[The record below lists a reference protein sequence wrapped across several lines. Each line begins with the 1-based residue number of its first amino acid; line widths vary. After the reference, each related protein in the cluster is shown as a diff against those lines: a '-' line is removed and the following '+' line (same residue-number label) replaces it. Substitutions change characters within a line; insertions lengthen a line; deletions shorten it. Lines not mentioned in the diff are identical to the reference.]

1 VLIGLK
7 SSLNIKLDLSSVL
20 LVRVS
25 TTWAGRTICAHNRP
39 GGILSEEKPHAS
51 DVEML
56 VTLFKLYVHQLW
68 AMRELLIEKGI
79 TTGPEL
85 YQMVNR
91 FEADLSDVEVPAAL
105 FMPLLSE
112 VEVIRR
118 LLIEKAVFTSDELNQ
133 TFKRLE
139 AERSF
144 CGGFETASSED

>member
-1 VLIGLK
+1 VL
-7 SSLNIKLDLSSVL
+7 
-20 LVRVS
+20 
-25 TTWAGRTICAHNRP
+25 TTDP
-39 GGILSEEKPHAS
+39 GGTLSEEKPHAS

-68 AMRELLIEKGI
+68 AMRE
-79 TTGPEL
+79 
-85 YQMVNR
+85 
-91 FEADLSDVEVPAAL
+91 
-105 FMPLLSE
+105 
-112 VEVIRR
+112 